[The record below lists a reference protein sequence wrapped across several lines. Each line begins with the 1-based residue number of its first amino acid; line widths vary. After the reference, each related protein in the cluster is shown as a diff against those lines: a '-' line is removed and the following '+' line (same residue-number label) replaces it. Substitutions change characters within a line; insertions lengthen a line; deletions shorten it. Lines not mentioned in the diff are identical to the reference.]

1 MNSSHLRKITLVGL
15 NNPLNDMEY
24 LRLNFLNWNLWN
36 LWVLWCSLH
45 SNRILEPW
53 LCRWVPFL
61 TRTGLISIPFFKNSG
76 PFLIPFSS
84 GTRNSHTVYDI
95 FWMEFY
101 QSYECSRW
109 VDIVLHCLLHS
120 PSCFQGEERR
130 GFGGGCEAAPRA
142 AILQKIRL
150 TVPLQNLLCNP
161 NHTYFLFWPSF

>member
-1 MNSSHLRKITLVGL
+1 MEKFLPNKSGGTDHCGL
-15 NNPLNDMEY
+15 GLFDKGIFEKQM
-24 LRLNFLNWNLWN
+24 N

-61 TRTGLISIPFFKNSG
+61 TRTGPISIPFFKNSG

-120 PSCFQGEERR
+120 PSCFQEGAGVGSRPAQR
-130 GFGGGCEAAPRA
+130 FYKN
-142 AILQKIRL
+142 QDIRYKK
-150 TVPLQNLLCNP
+150 NEIWNKNP
-161 NHTYFLFWPSF
+161 TDQPFAKLAM